1 MKTNLEFKLEYKE
14 KDINPSYPVIIV
26 AAGSASR
33 MKGID
38 KLSSKLDGV
47 PVLARTISAFDK
59 CNLVSKIVVVT
70 REDKIDEYLSY
81 KKEFGFTKDYSVVEG
96 GASREESVLNGIK
109 SLNGEFSKV
118 MIHDG
123 ARPLVTED
131 VICRV
136 CDALSV
142 NNSVSC
148 GVKVKDTI
156 KVINED
162 MIVSKTLDRNMLTSI
177 QTPQGVSVDMFLE
190 SASVNDISKFTDDTS
205 VVEAVGAKT
214 QIVEGDYK
222 NIKITTPEDIQL
234 ARLYLKD

>member
-1 MKTNLEFKLEYKE
+1 MKTNLEFKLEYE
-14 KDINPSYPVIIV
+14 KKGTNALYPVIIV

-59 CNLVSKIVVVT
+59 CNLVSRIVVVT
-70 REDKIDEYLSY
+70 RKDKIDEYLSY
-81 KKEFGFTKDYSVVEG
+81 KNEFGFTKDYSVVEG

-109 SLNGEFSKV
+109 SLSSEFSKV
-118 MIHDG
+118 LIHDG
-123 ARPLVTED
+123 ARPLVSED
-131 VICRV
+131 VISRV
-136 CDALSV
+136 CDALSF

-177 QTPQGVSVDMFLE
+177 QTPQGVSVDMFLK